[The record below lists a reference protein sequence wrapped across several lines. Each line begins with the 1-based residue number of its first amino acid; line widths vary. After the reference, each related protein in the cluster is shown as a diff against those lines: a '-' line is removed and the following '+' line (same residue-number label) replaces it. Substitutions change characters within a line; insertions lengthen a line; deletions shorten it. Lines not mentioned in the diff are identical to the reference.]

1 MYLDSLPSL
10 KQGLDGIMV
19 KTAKRPKKKAAEA
32 HEPGRPGRKPVDP
45 KDLRSHRLAFRI
57 HPDLTEELSR
67 VARVNGEVRTAFV
80 ERMLIAVI
88 NNSYGYE
95 VLDAIGRRIHYP
107 TDHDHVQRGPA
118 QPTPFRPGTF
128 GSRVDALR
136 QHPRTHLTV
145 DDLPPAPKRR

>member
-1 MYLDSLPSL
+1 
-10 KQGLDGIMV
+10 MV
-19 KTAKRPKKKAAEA
+19 KARKKPKAKASEEA
-32 HEPGRPGRKPVDP
+32 PEPGRPGRKPVDP

-136 QHPRTHLTV
+136 QHPRTNLTL
-145 DDLPPAPKRR
+145 DDLPPPPKRR

>member
-10 KQGLDGIMV
+10 KQGLVVIMV
-19 KTAKRPKKKAAEA
+19 KARKKPKDKAKADK
-32 HEPGRPGRKPVDP
+32 PGPGRKPVDP
-45 KDLRSHRLAFRI
+45 EDLRSHRLAFRI

-67 VARVNGEVRTAFV
+67 VARINGEVRTAFV

-136 QHPRTHLTV
+136 QPPRTHLTI
-145 DDLPPAPKRR
+145 DDLPPPPKRR

>member
-10 KQGLDGIMV
+10 KQGLVGIMV
-19 KTAKRPKKKAAEA
+19 KAPKKPKAKDKK
-32 HEPGRPGRKPVDP
+32 PNPPGRKPSDP
-45 KDLRSHRLAFRI
+45 EDLRSHRLAFRI

-145 DDLPPAPKRR
+145 ADLPPPPKRR